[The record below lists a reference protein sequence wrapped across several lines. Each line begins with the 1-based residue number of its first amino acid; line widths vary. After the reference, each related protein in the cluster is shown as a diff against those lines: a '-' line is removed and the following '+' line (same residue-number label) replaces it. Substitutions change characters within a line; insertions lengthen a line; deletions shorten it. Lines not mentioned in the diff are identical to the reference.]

1 MSGKQETIDNV
12 EIGMMTEDDVK
23 LIYGKLADVF
33 DKTGMSN
40 QEIWNEVEHFD
51 MNKSIVAKVDG
62 QLAGFYFICDKQI
75 PKGGNGYEELK
86 DLNGVEGI
94 ALGVLKEYKNK
105 SVGKKL
111 IEYPKS
117 IPNVDYIWG
126 YQFKSLK
133 NIDDWLKRRKIYYEN
148 NVFYITYQ
156 LLNK

>member
-1 MSGKQETIDNV
+1 M
-12 EIGMMTEDDVK
+12 
-23 LIYGKLADVF
+23 
-33 DKTGMSN
+33 
-40 QEIWNEVEHFD
+40 
-51 MNKSIVAKVDG
+51 
-62 QLAGFYFICDKQI
+62 
-75 PKGGNGYEELK
+75 
-86 DLNGVEGI
+86 EGI

-133 NIDDWLKRRKIYYEN
+133 NIDDWLKRRKIYSEN

>member
-1 MSGKQETIDNV
+1 M
-12 EIGMMTEDDVK
+12 
-23 LIYGKLADVF
+23 
-33 DKTGMSN
+33 
-40 QEIWNEVEHFD
+40 
-51 MNKSIVAKVDG
+51 
-62 QLAGFYFICDKQI
+62 AGFYFICDKQI
-75 PKGGNGYEELK
+75 PKGGNGYEDLK

-105 SVGKKL
+105 GVGKKL

-133 NIDDWLKRRKIYYEN
+133 NIDDWLKRRKIYFEN

-156 LLNK
+156 IYSNPQ